1 MLTRYFVLSIGDSTK
16 GFDETTVSN
25 MIAFLWAF
33 EPQLNS
39 LHPMYRQNQT
49 WGQSMREASTYAME
63 YRKKYG
69 RRPHPLTGVLHFLK
83 GKSMYNLTKDAAP
96 DNNGS
101 ANVFKYCAYSFQG
114 LANNDFGFHDSKP
127 TIEFRQH
134 AATMDTE
141 AIVNW
146 IETSVGIV
154 EHIRKIDNATL
165 LDLLRI
171 VEHESWEKL
180 GDGKDDEREA
190 LLGPILAESNF
201 TIIDLLQAMELYGP
215 ADYYRN
221 RWRKLPKRAPSLWN
235 IPKPDIIWE
244 YEELLDP
251 EAAEFRRTQRL
262 RENWEAD
269 RIASEAQPE
278 GGWKFDPDHPSWPA
292 HRNRDLFYAPRLNTV
307 HEFEQEKGPSGR
319 ASFGSD
325 VRHSAAGDEA
335 SNASIP
341 LEMQSFRP
349 LHLLNFTSKE
359 TEEVSEEDTNSSAA
373 ASIPNHPKPPP
384 SSPPFHTFSNLSFGS
399 VDASSHPDA
408 AALAALDAESASLDR
423 ELSAYEP
430 LTGADPQTEDRLW
443 RERVR
448 YGRYSE
454 RDRFMYNGDGVLA
467 RGCRDPFDESLP
479 RKGRK
484 ADSPQV
490 SPKSK
495 ILTVKD
501 EQEEE
506 EGSGGARQ
514 VCGKPVPANKEG
526 SDGEMPVSPRTVPV
540 EEGESDG
547 ELPSLVQAM
556 F

>member
-1 MLTRYFVLSIGDSTK
+1 VLSIGDSTK
-16 GFDETTVSN
+16 GFDTITVSN
-25 MIAFLWAF
+25 LIAFLWAF

-69 RRPHPLTGVLHFLK
+69 RRPHSLTGLLHFLK
-83 GKSMYNLTKDAAP
+83 GNSMYNLIRDAAP

-101 ANVFKYCAYSFQG
+101 ANAFKYCAYSFQG
-114 LANNDFGFHDSKP
+114 LANKDLRFDDSKP

-154 EHIRKIDNATL
+154 EYIRNIDFATFT
-165 LDLLRI
+165 DLLRI

-180 GDGKDDEREA
+180 GDGRDDEREA
-190 LLGPILAESNF
+190 RLGPILAESKF

-221 RWRKLPKRAPSLWN
+221 RWRKLPKRPPSLWN
-235 IPKPDIIWE
+235 IPKPNIIWE

-251 EAAEFRRTQRL
+251 ESAEFRRMQRL
-262 RENWEAD
+262 REIWEAD

-292 HRNRDLFYAPRLNTV
+292 HRNRDPFYAPRLYTV
-307 HEFEQEKGPSGR
+307 YEFGQEKSPSGR

-325 VRHSAAGDEA
+325 VRHSAAGDNTA
-335 SNASIP
+335 KASIP
-341 LEMQSFRP
+341 PETQSFRP
-349 LHLLNFTSKE
+349 LHLLNFTPEE
-359 TEEVSEEDTNSSAA
+359 TEEVSDAETDPSAA

-384 SSPPFHTFSNLSFGS
+384 SSPPFRTFSDLSFGS
-399 VDASSHPDA
+399 ANASSHPDA
-408 AALAALDAESASLDR
+408 AELAALDAESASLDR

-430 LTGADPQTEDRLW
+430 LPGADPQTEDRLW

-448 YGRYSE
+448 YGGYSE
-454 RDRFMYNGDGVLA
+454 RHRFMYKGDGVLA
-467 RGCRDPFDESLP
+467 RGCRDPFDQSLP
-479 RKGRK
+479 RKVGK
-484 ADSPQV
+484 AESPQV

-501 EQEEE
+501 EQDEE
-506 EGSGGARQ
+506 EGRDRARQ
-514 VCGKPVPANKEG
+514 FWKKPVPANKEG
-526 SDGEMPVSPRTVPV
+526 SDGEMPVSPRTALLKR
-540 EEGESDG
+540 ESDG
-547 ELPSLVQAM
+547 ELPS
-556 F
+556 